1 MDYIALHTFNRTLET
16 IVMSQP
22 SNWPIPKGSI
32 RFVLP
37 RPTVNQLKNHPISKD
52 FYPLAVGF
60 YQNAAGHRMSRTK
73 HDDLL
78 LIYCVKGTG
87 SLRIG
92 KLEQQVQAGDLVIL
106 PKEIIHAYQAS
117 NENPWSIYW
126 VHCDGDLLNEYTK
139 LMGKENQKPI
149 QPIGLHPRLVADFE
163 SLLDLR
169 KSTQLF
175 VSFMHAS
182 SLLRQIITHAAL
194 IISQQRHH
202 YEQSFNMDAIQT
214 FMLTRL
220 HETLDIDTLANQ
232 ANLSKFHFI
241 KRYKQL
247 TGSTPINDFIRMKIE
262 RACHLLDITDQRIS
276 EIAWTL
282 GYEDAYYFSRSFSK
296 VMGISPSQYRNIRLG
311 RATYKD

>member
-1 MDYIALHTFNRTLET
+1 
-16 IVMSQP
+16 MSQP
-22 SNWPIPKGSI
+22 SSWPIPKGSM

-37 RPTVNQLKNHPISKD
+37 RQIVSQLKSHRISQD
-52 FYPLAVGF
+52 LYPLALGF
-60 YQNAAGHRMSRTK
+60 YQEARDHSMSRSR

-78 LIYCVKGTG
+78 LIYCVKGQG

-92 KLEQQVQAGDLVIL
+92 KLTYKITAGDLVVI
-106 PKEIIHAYQAS
+106 PKDVIHSYEAS
-117 NENPWSIYW
+117 TNDPWSIYW
-126 VHCDGDLLNEYTK
+126 VHCDGILLNEF
-139 LMGKENQKPI
+139 LISLNHNLQSPVS
-149 QPIGLHPRLVADFE
+149 PIGLHPRLANDFE

-169 KSTQLF
+169 KTTQQFTAYL
-175 VSFMHAS
+175 HAS
-182 SLLRQIITHAAL
+182 SLLRQILTHIAL
-194 IISQQRHH
+194 LKTQQQHQFD
-202 YEQSFNMDAIQT
+202 QSLNLDAIHT

-220 HETLDIDTLANQ
+220 HESLDIDTLAAR
-232 ANLSKFHFI
+232 ANLSKYHFI

-262 RACHLLDITDQRIS
+262 KACHLLDITDQRIS

-311 RATYKD
+311 RATYKE